1 MFSPRSVSTSA
12 EVPQEAM
19 CYLSIHNLPMP
30 VFIDCLTT
38 KDLSGLVLSGRPTG
52 QQMEDAWAGIM
63 SQYSEQIARRE
74 VEMALKDLRYLA
86 VKEYRIGVI
95 ELLLQLLNSR
105 PNEMLFEQ
113 LYTFGYPLP
122 RKTYTAENFAA
133 VLKVFVGHFRL
144 ERTQY
149 KLAEEQS
156 TIGKKEQITSQYD
169 WGYFEDAI
177 SAICLTMKM
186 PLISLHDLTVGQ
198 YCAYVNRYADYLRTL
213 KKHQPQ

>member
-1 MFSPRSVSTSA
+1 
-12 EVPQEAM
+12 
-19 CYLSIHNLPMP
+19 MP

-38 KDLSGLVLSGRPTG
+38 KDLSGLVLSGRPTS
-52 QQMEDAWAGIM
+52 QQIEDAWAGIM

-74 VEMALKDLRYLA
+74 VEMALKDLRYMA
-86 VKEYRIGVI
+86 TKEYRLRTI
-95 ELLLQLLNSR
+95 EMLLEILKTR
-105 PNEMLFEQ
+105 PNEMLYEQ

-122 RKTYTAENFAA
+122 RKPYTPENFAA

-156 TIGKKEQITSQYD
+156 TIGKKEQQAKSKYD

-186 PLISLHDLTVGQ
+186 PLISLHDITVGQ
-198 YCAYVNRYADYLRTL
+198 YCAYVNRYTDYLRTL